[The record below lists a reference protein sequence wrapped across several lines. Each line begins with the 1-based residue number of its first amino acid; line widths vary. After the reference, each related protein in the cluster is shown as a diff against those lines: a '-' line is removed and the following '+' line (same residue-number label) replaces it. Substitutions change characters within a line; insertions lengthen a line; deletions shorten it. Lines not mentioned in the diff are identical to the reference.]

1 MNKVSECLLT
11 SLSESS
17 GPLTIKPASLWG
29 LQPNLCLSLSKILC
43 KGHSC
48 RDIPRVCPERYR
60 DTFIK
65 FFKKNVSF
73 LYVKHL
79 PSALLRKRLTPSVL
93 RQQCSWTVPLL
104 TWACLSHSWAT
115 EVTALKTHPSPSCVS
130 HLPSLHPGCAS
141 LGQATPPASC
151 PYLTPI
157 WVKKPRCGPCY

>member
-1 MNKVSECLLT
+1 MSECLLT

-17 GPLTIKPASLWG
+17 GPLKIKPASLWG

-79 PSALLRKRLTPSVL
+79 PSALLRKRLTLLSSGSSVPGQCPYSPGPAFPLVGDRGDCFKNTPITLVRVPPALPPPWLCLPWAGHPSSLLSVL
-93 RQQCSWTVPLL
+93 N
-104 TWACLSHSWAT
+104 
-115 EVTALKTHPSPSCVS
+115 S
-130 HLPSLHPGCAS
+130 HL
-141 LGQATPPASC
+141 GQKT
-151 PYLTPI
+151 
-157 WVKKPRCGPCY
+157 

>member
-1 MNKVSECLLT
+1 MTEVSECLLT

-17 GPLTIKPASLWG
+17 GPLKIKPASLWG

-65 FFKKNVSF
+65 FLKKTYLSF
-73 LYVKHL
+73 MWSISLVPYWGSGWPSCPQAAAFLDSAPTHL
-79 PSALLRKRLTPSVL
+79 GLP
-93 RQQCSWTVPLL
+93 
-104 TWACLSHSWAT
+104 SHSWAT

-130 HLPSLHPGCAS
+130 HPPSLHPGCAS

-151 PYLTPI
+151 LYLTPI